1 MLHLQFLKGRKTT
14 MASTQLFL
22 IERELSPLELTL
34 CEDSSPPLKK
44 GREAC
49 THLIETLITWGLKE
63 E

>member
-1 MLHLQFLKGRKTT
+1 MV
-14 MASTQLFL
+14 STQLFL
-22 IERELSPLELTL
+22 IERELSPLELTP